1 MAGFLADP
9 NSQSILT
16 RDPTALLPET
26 LLVFTVSGE
35 IQNLA
40 RALKAI
46 PGLDLIGEDL
56 EEGGPGSDDGD
67 DFLYLMVPNQAALA
81 DIERLW
87 RRWAD
92 GETFEGSAPIRDLF
106 ACLKSIRRWSAQD
119 RISDADSD
127 LLSAI
132 ASDTPNAPIAVEI
145 ELVFRSSEALANAG
159 RKSVVDAVKAAGGT
173 VLHECRHPQFVS
185 DALLVELPASQ
196 VHLIVQRSENSLAGL
211 EPVMSIGPQAS
222 ISLRSEKSDGS
233 SEEAPTELPDR
244 EPIAALFDA
253 VPYLQHDHLKDRMHF
268 DDPEDFDALAV
279 GIRVHGTTMA
289 SLIIHGDLNE
299 DAPPVSRP
307 LYMRPVMYARTAGDD
322 EEVFPNDRLL
332 VDDFYDA
339 VVRMKQ
345 GLGGEPPSA
354 PSVLVVNVSLGDN
367 RRRFA
372 GRMSRWARAIDD
384 LSWRYGILFVI
395 SAGNLDIE
403 GLDDIDMA
411 GFSGIAAFAAASA
424 GDREKAV
431 LSGIAAAIRNRSL
444 LAPADSINGLTVGA
458 VNRDKAAAGASGT
471 VGMTPYALAGS
482 MPNPS
487 SAPGLGYG
495 RSIKPDILMSGG
507 QEQILPALG
516 PTGVSIRAVR
526 MEKPF
531 GLKAAHPPYSRVD
544 KDSRVG
550 FVGQTSTAAA
560 MATNTA
566 HRLHDVL
573 EVAYG
578 TAFLSI
584 PSRQRALLL
593 KALLVHRARWSP
605 VVDAIDAAFGVEL
618 HWQKRR
624 ANATRLLGYG
634 VVDHEDVLYCVKN
647 RATAWAVGEVPQL
660 SAALVTLPLP
670 ASLSGQSVPKS
681 IAVTLVWFSP
691 TAPGRRSYKTTR
703 LIVADPNGDDL
714 GRLGLRKHD
723 LQPDVNATRRG
734 TVAHRV
740 YTGERVA
747 ALVANDKIEFRVQRE
762 TDSGVG
768 AEDKIGFA
776 VAITIE
782 TEADLPIYDE
792 VALSLPIKPAVGIF
806 PTPGV

>member
-1 MAGFLADP
+1 M
-9 NSQSILT
+9 LT

-40 RALKAI
+40 KALKAI
-46 PGLDLIGEDL
+46 PGLDLIGEDF
-56 EEGGPGSDDGD
+56 EEDEPESDDGNGD
-67 DFLYLMVPNQAALA
+67 DFLYLMVPNQVALA

-87 RRWAD
+87 RRWLD
-92 GETFEGSAPIRDLF
+92 GDTFDGAAPIRDLF
-106 ACLKSIRRWSAQD
+106 ACLKSIRRWNAQD
-119 RISDADSD
+119 RISDADSE

-132 ASDTPNAPIAVEI
+132 ATETPGMPIAVEI
-145 ELVFRSSEALANAG
+145 ELVFRASETQANAA
-159 RKSVVDAVKAAGGT
+159 RETVMDAVKAVGGRL
-173 VLHECRHPQFVS
+173 LHPSRHPQFVS

-196 VHLIVQRSENSLAGL
+196 VHLIAQRTENSLAGL
-211 EPVMSIGPQAS
+211 EPIMSIGPQAS
-222 ISLRSEKSDGS
+222 ISLKSEQ
-233 SEEAPTELPDR
+233 SEADSEDDAPTELPER

-253 VPYLQHDHLKDRMHF
+253 VPFLKHQHLKDRIHF
-268 DDPEDFDALAV
+268 DDPQNLDALAV
-279 GIRVHGTTMA
+279 GFRVHGTTMA

-299 DAPPVSRP
+299 SAPPVSRP
-307 LYMRPVMYARTAGDD
+307 LYVRPVMYARTPGDD

-345 GLGGEPPSA
+345 GLEGEPPSA

-384 LSWRYGILFVI
+384 LSWRYGLLFVI

-403 GLDDIDMA
+403 GLDDIA
-411 GFSGIAAFAAASA
+411 INGFPGVAQFAAASPA
-424 GDREKAV
+424 DREKAI
-431 LSGIAAAIRNRSL
+431 LSGIAASVRDRSL

-458 VNRDKAAAGASGT
+458 VNLDRAAIGAKGSAGITPYVAAGS
-471 VGMTPYALAGS
+471 L
-482 MPNPS
+482 PNPS

-495 RSIKPDILMSGG
+495 RSIKPDILMPGG
-507 QEQILPALG
+507 QEQILPVLG
-516 PTGVSIRAVR
+516 RTGVSVRAVR
-526 MEKPF
+526 IEKPF
-531 GLKAAHPPYSRVD
+531 GMKAAHPPYTRMD
-544 KDSRVG
+544 KDSQVG

-560 MATNTA
+560 MATRTA

-578 TAFLSI
+578 AAFLSI
-584 PSRQRALLL
+584 PARQRALLL
-593 KALLVHRARWSP
+593 KALLVHRARWTP
-605 VVDAIDAAFGVEL
+605 VTSAIDAAFGADL
-618 HWQKRR
+618 HWQKKR

-634 VVDHEDVLYCVKN
+634 VVDHDDVLYCVKN
-647 RATAWAVGEVPQL
+647 RATAWAVGEVPKL
-660 SAALVTLPLP
+660 GAALVSLPLP

-691 TAPGRRSYKTTR
+691 TAPGRRSYKTAR

-714 GRLGLRKHD
+714 GRLGLNKHD

-740 YTGERVA
+740 YAGQRIA

-762 TDSGVG
+762 NDAGLG
-768 AEDKIGFA
+768 AEEKIGFA
-776 VAITIE
+776 VAITVE

-792 VALSLPIKPAVGIF
+792 VALSLPIKPAIGVF
-806 PTPGV
+806 LTPVA